1 MKINSLQDYTGV
13 VTTKIFDGRERER
26 IEELKI
32 QVVTVGG
39 EDKQEG

>member
-13 VTTKIFDGRERER
+13 VTTKVFDDRERKR

-39 EDKQEG
+39 GGKQEV